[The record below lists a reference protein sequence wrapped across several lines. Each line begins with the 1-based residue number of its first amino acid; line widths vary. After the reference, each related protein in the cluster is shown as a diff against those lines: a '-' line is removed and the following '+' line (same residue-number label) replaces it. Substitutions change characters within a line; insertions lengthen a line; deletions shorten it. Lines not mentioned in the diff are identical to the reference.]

1 MKLRNEKTLQFINFS
16 EVRILNKLTAWKRW
30 AAAAVAFAALMGC
43 MPTAR
48 AASCTGTATANVM
61 VRQRAS
67 TSSTALSTVRKGQ
80 TVTVLSVDG
89 DWAKVKDGSRTG
101 YIALRYLDLDGKP
114 SSSSG
119 SSSSSS
125 STSSSSTLR
134 KGDEGDA
141 VREMQQ
147 QLIQLG
153 FLSTEATGYFGSVTR
168 DAVKAFQKSVG
179 ISADGVAGRATL
191 SALSDA
197 CASTSLSASG
207 SLQKGDEGAEV
218 TALQKMLIQLGYLS
232 TDATGYFGSA
242 TRSAVVAFQKAAGL
256 DADGVAGKATL
267 SALQKKTGG
276 SSNAS
281 SSNGS
286 LREGD
291 EGEAVKTL
299 QKQLIAA
306 GYLKTDATGFFG
318 SATAA
323 AVRAFQKDHG
333 LDADGIAGAATL
345 TLLNKSSQNTSSS
358 GSSGSSDPAE
368 SSGTP
373 VIPQETTPVEDTQV
387 RNGVVLEDWWSGKI
401 DTIIKRGQTFL
412 VTDVL
417 TGKSFTCA
425 RYGGENHLDAEP
437 YTAADSAIYFD
448 VFDHNLTWSARA
460 IWLTFDG
467 VTYAAAMNGMP
478 HGGQRITTNNFDG
491 QFCIHF
497 LNSRT
502 HGGDRV
508 NDDMQARIM
517 EAFLAAQ

>member
-1 MKLRNEKTLQFINFS
+1 M
-16 EVRILNKLTAWKRW
+16 NKLTAWKRW
-30 AAAAVAFAALMGC
+30 AAAAVAFAALAGC
-43 MPTAR
+43 LPTAQ

-61 VRQRAS
+61 VRQKAS
-67 TSSTALSTVRKGQ
+67 TSSTALSTVKKGQ

-101 YIALRYLDLDGKP
+101 YVALRYLELYGKP
-114 SSSSG
+114 SSSSSSG

-125 STSSSSTLR
+125 STSSTLR
-134 KGDEGDA
+134 KGDEGEA
-141 VREMQQ
+141 VKAMQQ
-147 QLIQLG
+147 QLISLG
-153 FLSTEATGYFGSVTR
+153 FLDADATGYFGSATR
-168 DAVKAFQKSVG
+168 EAVKAFQKSAG

-197 CASTSLSASG
+197 CSSTALSASG

-218 TALQKMLIQLGYLS
+218 TSLQKMLIQLGYLS
-232 TDATGYFGSA
+232 TEATGYFGSA

-267 SALQKKTGG
+267 SALQKKAGG

-281 SSNGS
+281 SSS
-286 LREGD
+286 SVLREGD
-291 EGEAVKTL
+291 ESDAVQAM
-299 QKQLIAA
+299 QKLLISA

-318 SATAA
+318 TATAA

-333 LDADGIAGAATL
+333 LTADGIVGASTMA
-345 TLLNKSSQNTSSS
+345 LLNKFSQNTGSS
-358 GSSGSSDPAE
+358 GSSGSSETKDPAE
-368 SSGTP
+368 STGTP

-387 RNGVVLEDWWSGKI
+387 RTGVGLEDWWSGRI
-401 DTIIKRGQTFL
+401 DSIIKRGQTFT

-417 TGKSFTCA
+417 TGRSFACA

-448 VFDHNLTWSARA
+448 IFGTTTWSARA

-467 VTYAAAMNGMP
+467 QTYAAAMNGMP
-478 HGGQRITTNNFDG
+478 HGGQKITTNNFNG

>member
-1 MKLRNEKTLQFINFS
+1 M
-16 EVRILNKLTAWKRW
+16 NKLTAWKRW
-30 AAAAVAFAALMGC
+30 AAAAVAFAALAGC
-43 MPTAR
+43 MPTAQ

-61 VRQRAS
+61 VRQKAS
-67 TSSTALSTVRKGQ
+67 TSSTALSTVKKGQ

-101 YIALRYLDLDGKP
+101 YVALRYLDLSGTP
-114 SSSSG
+114 STSSF

-125 STSSSSTLR
+125 SSSSSTLR
-134 KGDEGDA
+134 KGDEGEA
-141 VREMQQ
+141 VKAMQQ

-153 FLSTEATGYFGSVTR
+153 FLSTDATGYFGSATR
-168 DAVKAFQKSVG
+168 EAVKAFQKSAG
-179 ISADGVAGRATL
+179 ISADGVAGKATL

-197 CASTSLSASG
+197 CSSTALSASG

-218 TALQKMLIQLGYLS
+218 TSLQKMLIQLGYLS
-232 TDATGYFGSA
+232 TEATGYFGSA
-242 TRSAVVAFQKAAGL
+242 TKSAVVAFQKAAGL

-267 SALQKKTGG
+267 SALQKKAGG

-281 SSNGS
+281 SSS
-286 LREGD
+286 SVLREGD
-291 EGEAVKTL
+291 ESDAVKSM
-299 QKQLIAA
+299 QKLLIAA

-318 SATAA
+318 TATAA

-333 LDADGIAGAATL
+333 LTADGIVGASTMA
-345 TLLNKSSQNTSSS
+345 LLNKSSQNTGSSSDSSSS
-358 GSSGSSDPAE
+358 GSSSSDPAE
-368 SSGTP
+368 SAGTP
-373 VIPQETTPVEDTQV
+373 EIPQESTPVEDTQV
-387 RNGVVLEDWWSGKI
+387 RNGVILEDWWSGKI
-401 DTIIKRGQTFL
+401 DTIIKRGQTFT

-417 TGKSFTCA
+417 TGRSFTCA

-448 VFDHNLTWSARA
+448 IFCTTTWSARA

-467 VTYAAAMNGMP
+467 QTYAAAMNGMP
-478 HGGQRITTNNFDG
+478 HGGQKITTNNFNG

>member
-1 MKLRNEKTLQFINFS
+1 M
-16 EVRILNKLTAWKRW
+16 NKLTAWKRW
-30 AAAAVAFAALMGC
+30 AAAAVAFAALAGC
-43 MPTAR
+43 LPTAQ

-67 TSSTALSTVRKGQ
+67 TSSTALSTVKKGQ

-101 YIALRYLDLDGKP
+101 YVALRYLELDGKP
-114 SSSSG
+114 SSSSSSG

-125 STSSSSTLR
+125 SSSSTLR
-134 KGDEGDA
+134 KGDEGEA
-141 VREMQQ
+141 VKAMQQ
-147 QLIQLG
+147 QLISLG
-153 FLSTEATGYFGSVTR
+153 FLDADATGYFGSATR
-168 DAVKAFQKSVG
+168 EAVKAFQKSAG

-197 CASTSLSASG
+197 CSRTTLSASG

-218 TALQKMLIQLGYLS
+218 TSLQKMLIQLGYLS
-232 TDATGYFGSA
+232 TEATGYFGSA
-242 TRSAVVAFQKAAGL
+242 TKSAVVAFQKDAGL

-267 SALQKKTGG
+267 SALQKKAGG

-281 SSNGS
+281 SSS
-286 LREGD
+286 SVLREGD
-291 EGEAVKTL
+291 ESDAVKAM
-299 QKQLIAA
+299 QKLLISA

-318 SATAA
+318 TATAA

-333 LDADGIAGAATL
+333 LTADGIVGASTMA
-345 TLLNKSSQNTSSS
+345 LLNKFSQNTGSS
-358 GSSGSSDPAE
+358 GSSGSSETNDPAE
-368 SSGTP
+368 STGTP

-387 RNGVVLEDWWSGKI
+387 RNGVILEDWWSGKI
-401 DTIIKRGQTFL
+401 DSIIKRGQTFT

-417 TGKSFTCA
+417 TGRSFTCA

-448 VFDHNLTWSARA
+448 IFGTTTWSARA

-467 VTYAAAMNGMP
+467 QTYAAAMNGMP
-478 HGGQRITTNNFDG
+478 HGGQKITTNNFNG